1 MAKKITSFMFRVL
14 LMAVFYFLA
23 YEYWLDRSV
32 TDTIQIIVITIVV
45 EILMRAWEF
54 FKKRRAVSNKTKKE
68 EV

>member
-1 MAKKITSFMFRVL
+1 MAKKITSFIFRVL

>member
-32 TDTIQIIVITIVV
+32 ADTIQIIVTTTLVV
-45 EILMRAWEF
+45 ILMRAWEF

>member
-1 MAKKITSFMFRVL
+1 MAKKITSFIFRVL

-23 YEYWLDRSV
+23 YEHWLDRSV